1 MKCAILEKS
10 KKPLVL
16 SSIEVPSNLYFGQVL
31 VKIKYS
37 GICGSQLNEIDAA
50 KGKDKYLPHLLGHE
64 GSGIVEK
71 IGEGVTKV
79 KPGDHVVLHWRKG
92 SGIEAQSPNYIWK
105 NKKLNSGKITT
116 FSEKSIVSENRVTK
130 IPKNFDLKLA
140 ALFGCA
146 ILTAYGVVN
155 NDAKIK
161 IGQSVLIFGL
171 GGVGASIVQASK
183 LVTAFPIIGVDI
195 NKKKINLAK
204 KFGLTAGIQ
213 FKKSNILKNLNKLL
227 KDGRADMVIETT
239 GTKEIIELAYVVTK
253 PNGKTILVGVPKKKI
268 NLYSLPL
275 HFEKIL
281 TGSHGGSAN
290 PDEDIPNYL
299 NLVKNKIINFK
310 NLITHEFK
318 LKEINKALNLMRSGN
333 CGRIIINMEKI

>member
-16 SSIEVPSNLYFGQVL
+16 SSIEVPSKLNFGQVL

-171 GGVGASIVQASK
+171 GGVGVSIVQASK

-204 KFGLTAGIQ
+204 KFGLTSGLQ

-227 KDGRADMVIETT
+227 KNGKADIVIETT
-239 GTKEIIELAYVVTK
+239 GKKEIIELAYDVTK

-290 PDEDIPNYL
+290 PDEDIPNYI
-299 NLVKNKIINFK
+299 NLVQNNIINFK

-318 LKEINKALNLMRSGN
+318 LKEINKALNLMRNGN

>member
-10 KKPLVL
+10 KRELVY
-16 SSIEVPSNLYFGQVL
+16 SDIEVPSKLTFGQVL

-37 GICGSQLNEIDAA
+37 GICGSQINEIDAT

-92 SGIEAQSPNYIWK
+92 SGLEALSPNYIWK
-105 NKKLNSGKITT
+105 DKKLNSGKVTT
-116 FSEKSIVSENRVTK
+116 FSEKSIVSENRITQ
-130 IPKNFDLKLA
+130 IPKDFDLKIA

-155 NDAKIK
+155 NDAQVK
-161 IGQSVLIFGL
+161 IGQSVLVFGL
-171 GGVGASIVQASK
+171 GGVGLSIIQAAK
-183 LVTAFPIIGVDI
+183 LVTAFPVIGVDI
-195 NKKKINLAK
+195 NKNKINLAK
-204 KFGLTAGIQ
+204 KLGLTSGIKYKKKDI
-213 FKKSNILKNLNKLL
+213 FKKLNKFLDNG
-227 KDGRADMVIETT
+227 KADIVIETT
-239 GTKEIIELAYVVTK
+239 GKKEIIEIAYDATK
-253 PNGKTILVGVPKKKI
+253 SNGKIILVGIPKKKI
-268 NLYSLPL
+268 NIYTLPL
-275 HFEKIL
+275 HFEKVL

-290 PDEDIPNYL
+290 PDEDIKNYVK
-299 NLVKNKIINFK
+299 LVKNKIINFK

-318 LKEINKALNLMRSGN
+318 LKDINKAFKLMRTGN
-333 CGRIIINMEKI
+333 CGRIIINMNSN

>member
-1 MKCAILEKS
+1 MKCVILEKS
-10 KKPLVL
+10 KKPLVYADVE
-16 SSIEVPSNLYFGQVL
+16 IPSKLTFGQVL
-31 VKIKYS
+31 IKIKYS
-37 GICGSQLNEIDAA
+37 GICGSQINEIDSI
-50 KGKDKYLPHLLGHE
+50 KGQDKYLPHLLGHE

-92 SGIEAQSPNYIWK
+92 SGLEALSPNYIWK

-116 FSEKSIVSENRVTK
+116 FSEKSIVSENRITK
-130 IPKNFDLKLA
+130 IPHNFDLKLA

-155 NDAKIK
+155 NDAKVK
-161 IGQSVLIFGL
+161 IGQSVLVFGL
-171 GGVGASIVQASK
+171 GGIGLSIIQAAK

-195 NKKKINLAK
+195 NKNKINLAK
-204 KFGLTAGIQ
+204 KFGLTSGILY
-213 FKKSNILKNLNKLL
+213 KKVNISKELSKFLDNGK
-227 KDGRADMVIETT
+227 ADVVIETS
-239 GTKEIIELAYVVTK
+239 GKKEIIERAYNATK

-268 NLYSLPL
+268 NIYTLPL

-290 PDEDIPNYL
+290 PDEDIPNYVQ
-299 NLVKNKIINFK
+299 LVENNIINFK

-318 LKEINKALNLMRSGN
+318 LQDINKAIRLIRKGN
-333 CGRIIINMEKI
+333 CGRVIINMNSI

>member
-16 SSIEVPSNLYFGQVL
+16 SEIQIPKKLAFGQVL
-31 VKIKYS
+31 IKIKYS
-37 GICGSQLNEIDAA
+37 GICGSQINEIDAA

-79 KPGDHVVLHWRKG
+79 RPGDHVILHSRKG
-92 SGIEAQSPNYIWK
+92 SGIEAPNPNYTWK

-116 FSEKSIVSENRVTK
+116 FSEKSIISENRVTK

-171 GGVGASIVQASK
+171 GGVGLNIVQASK
-183 LVTAFPIIGVDI
+183 LVSAFPIIGIDI
-195 NKKKINLAK
+195 KEKKINLAK
-204 KFGLTAGIQ
+204 KFGMTKG
-213 FKKSNILKNLNKLL
+213 FKFNKSNILKNIEKFLDTGK
-227 KDGRADMVIETT
+227 ADVVIETT
-239 GTKEIIELAYVVTK
+239 GKKEIIELAYNLTK
-253 PNGKTILVGVPKKKI
+253 PNGKTILVGVPKKNI
-268 NLYSLPL
+268 SIYSLPL

-290 PDEDIPNYL
+290 PDEDIPNYIK
-299 NLVKNKIINFK
+299 LVKNKIINFK

-318 LKEINKALNLMRSGN
+318 LKEINKAIKLMRKGN
-333 CGRIIINMEKI
+333 CGRIIIKMEGI